1 MKIKERILLA
11 VITHIVLFG
20 NGCIAQ
26 KIAKGTNTSFKFDFG
41 SGKTALGYTAVRA
54 ASIYSD
60 ETGFGFEK
68 AGLLQTTGKPEKI
81 NVTGETGQI
90 NILLPRQGVS
100 LLKMNWYEFPLLRC
114 K

>member
-11 VITHIVLFG
+11 VITHVVLFG

-41 SGKTALGYTAVRA
+41 SGKTALGYTAVSA

-60 ETGFGFEK
+60 EAGFGFEK
-68 AGLLQTTGKPEKI
+68 GAAVA
-81 NVTGETGQI
+81 N
-90 NILLPRQGVS
+90 NRQA
-100 LLKMNWYEFPLLRC
+100 
-114 K
+114 